1 MNTLEFSL
9 HPGNKGNVFETE
21 FITSQNNF
29 LNYNI
34 NIWDFGDGTTLYNSP
49 TSSHIYQFPGVYRI
63 SLSAWSEQGYFL
75 MAEDYINVD
84 YIFRDGITFTNIP
97 EENSIV
103 GIPTSESF
111 VVSVTSC
118 RINEPISI
126 TLHALNTN
134 SLPEH
139 KIKEKWQHL
148 APKWKFVD
156 ALTNKSIDSNI
167 TLNTSPIYR
176 NSKIVAVSG
185 SYSFYYVDD
194 TPTQFDKDE
203 GGCPVILLATLSSQN
218 FSYPPESLH
227 YPYYSYSNNE
237 TVQAAVPRYIMNVI
251 PTELKI
257 TENFLSNI
265 FPIKWTGVPIPV
277 MTTCVFN
284 PKSLNSFSAFQQ
296 VVICH
301 LVIY

>member
-148 APKWKFVD
+148 APNGN
-156 ALTNKSIDSNI
+156 L
-167 TLNTSPIYR
+167 
-176 NSKIVAVSG
+176 
-185 SYSFYYVDD
+185 
-194 TPTQFDKDE
+194 
-203 GGCPVILLATLSSQN
+203 
-218 FSYPPESLH
+218 
-227 YPYYSYSNNE
+227 
-237 TVQAAVPRYIMNVI
+237 
-251 PTELKI
+251 
-257 TENFLSNI
+257 
-265 FPIKWTGVPIPV
+265 
-277 MTTCVFN
+277 
-284 PKSLNSFSAFQQ
+284 
-296 VVICH
+296 
-301 LVIY
+301 